1 MKISQLFLSS
11 TSINQ
16 GAVEMN
22 AKKTVSL
29 WTRRSILAKGVLGSA
44 AGLILAACG
53 GGGGGESSSG
63 DAQALRDAFEKL
75 NNGMVWTD
83 VESLVGF
90 HANNQRSDTWLI
102 WVVDG
107 VRLSVDFYSTG
118 SKTITSAT
126 IKDGN
131 SVSRSRDFD

>member
-1 MKISQLFLSS
+1 MTS
-11 TSINQ
+11 TLN
-16 GAVEMN
+16 
-22 AKKTVSL
+22 KKL
-29 WTRRSILAKGVLGSA
+29 PAMPRRTAMRLA
-44 AGLILAACG
+44 AGGALGLMLAACG
-53 GGGGGESSSG
+53 GGGGDSSSG

-83 VESLVGF
+83 VEALVGF
-90 HANNQRSDTWLI
+90 PANNQRSDTWLI

-131 SVSRSRDFD
+131 SVARSRDFD